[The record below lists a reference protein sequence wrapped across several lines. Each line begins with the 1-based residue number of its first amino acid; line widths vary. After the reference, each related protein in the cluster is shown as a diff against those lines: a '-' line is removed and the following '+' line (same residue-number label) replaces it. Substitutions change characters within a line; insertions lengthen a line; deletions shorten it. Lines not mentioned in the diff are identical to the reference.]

1 MFEAAASH
9 RFFRQ
14 PATLDFHRPVSGG
27 EFPCPW
33 FSRRIDMFPHLRDRT
48 RRGFTLIELLVVIA
62 IIAILVAILLPAVQQ
77 AREAAR
83 RSSCKNNL
91 KQIGLAIH
99 NYHDVHKAFPNVNA
113 GGLANSSLSGAS
125 LFASIL
131 PYVEQSASFELYDFN
146 QGNTSAHNQIVAGQ
160 QIELYLC
167 PTAAIRRNVPGCD
180 ADNGRAPG
188 TYAVNIGSVDFN
200 QYWSFFGL
208 PRPALNGPIVYTDSS
223 PGRTSMASITD
234 GTSNTLMIGET
245 AYNLPDYLFRSGN
258 CVGES
263 RYSFTYWVNPFP
275 GSTACTTAYGFNP
288 RDIRDDGIF
297 DPNWT
302 RTFRSDHVGGVQFV
316 LVDGSVHFLSE
327 NIDARVLDA
336 LATRDGGEVVGE
348 F

>member
-1 MFEAAASH
+1 
-9 RFFRQ
+9 
-14 PATLDFHRPVSGG
+14 
-27 EFPCPW
+27 
-33 FSRRIDMFPHLRDRT
+33 MFPFQRHRT

-62 IIAILVAILLPAVQQ
+62 IIAILVSLLLPAVQQ

-99 NYHDVHKAFPNVNA
+99 NYHDVYNLFPNVNC

-131 PYVEQSASFELYDFN
+131 PYIEQASSFDLYDFN
-146 QGNTSAHNQIVAGQ
+146 QGNISPYNQAVAGQ
-160 QIELYLC
+160 QIDVYLC

-188 TYAVNIGSVDFN
+188 TYAVNIGSKNFN

-208 PRPALNGPIVYTDSS
+208 PRPELNGPIVYTDST
-223 PGRTSMASITD
+223 PGKTKMASVID

-245 AYNLPDYLFRSGN
+245 TYNLPDYLFSSGN
-258 CVGES
+258 CVGQS

-275 GSTACTTAYGFNP
+275 GSTACTTEYGFNP
-288 RDIRDDGIF
+288 KDIKDDGIF

-302 RTFRSDHVGGVQFV
+302 RTFRSDHTGGVQFV
-316 LVDGSVHFLSE
+316 LVDGSVHFISE
-327 NIDARVLDA
+327 NIDAKTLDA
-336 LATRDGGEVVGE
+336 LATRDGGEVVGG